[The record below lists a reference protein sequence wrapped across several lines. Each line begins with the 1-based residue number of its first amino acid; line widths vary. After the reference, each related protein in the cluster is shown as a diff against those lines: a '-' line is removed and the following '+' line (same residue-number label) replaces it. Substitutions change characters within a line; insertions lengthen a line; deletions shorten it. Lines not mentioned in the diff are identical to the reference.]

1 MRTSTLATERKVQNT
16 YIICLRS
23 ILRSSGIAGVTLNVV
38 QDKAPQKN
46 TQLENQKILMD
57 VERDSQSMSSQR
69 NERKKTTKNQV
80 ATYGTI
86 N

>member
-1 MRTSTLATERKVQNT
+1 
-16 YIICLRS
+16 
-23 ILRSSGIAGVTLNVV
+23 
-38 QDKAPQKN
+38 
-46 TQLENQKILMD
+46 MD

-69 NERKKTTKNQV
+69 NERKKTTKNQG